1 MKSKI
6 MMIGVAILFI
16 AVIATISG
24 AILNALDVAI
34 SKYFI
39 IVGAVTQTI
48 ATILLISYGLS
59 TRSKEKT

>member
-1 MKSKI
+1 

-16 AVIATISG
+16 AVFATITG
-24 AILNALDVAI
+24 AILNALDIGI
-34 SKYFI
+34 SRYFI
-39 IVGAVTQTI
+39 ITGAIAQTI